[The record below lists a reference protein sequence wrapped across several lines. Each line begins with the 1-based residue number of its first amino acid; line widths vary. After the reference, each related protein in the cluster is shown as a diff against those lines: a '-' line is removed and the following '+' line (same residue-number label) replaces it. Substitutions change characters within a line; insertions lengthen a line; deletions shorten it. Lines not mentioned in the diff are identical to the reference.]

1 MKNLHYILAV
11 LAISLSATTGL
22 ADTWTLGV
30 WNVENLGP
38 NSKRGFPEL
47 KGGQQLPPRTNA
59 QLEDIADYIQDD
71 LGVDAI
77 MLSEIVSTHEVD
89 GEDRSSQLDTIVT
102 KLDGVWEYHMGSTGR
117 KSLAFLFNTARIR
130 VEVVAEFSVDEFT
143 IQGKDIF
150 DRDPLVVW
158 IDVLDDGGEPVDD
171 LLLIGLHLKSVQTF
185 RDNHLVAVVKLIT
198 ELKSFKEANG
208 IDVNERDVII
218 LGDMNDSAHRRVR
231 FNYMF
236 NYLEDKRFAHLR
248 NDNGDYP
255 DTRINGSEIDHI
267 FIANHLEFE
276 WIDPGSFTVHVEGL
290 NKNDAQRTAY
300 RRTFSDHFP
309 LTFEF
314 EFAEDE

>member
-1 MKNLHYILAV
+1 MKNLHYIAVV
-11 LAISLSATTGL
+11 LAIFFSAATGL
-22 ADTWTLGV
+22 ADSWTLGV

-38 NSKRGFPEL
+38 SSKRGFPEL
-47 KGGQQLPPRTNA
+47 KGNQQLPPRTNA
-59 QLEDIADYIQDD
+59 QLKKIADYIQND

-77 MLSEIVSTHEVD
+77 MLSEVVPTHEVG
-89 GEDRSSQLDTIVT
+89 GEKRSSQLDTIVT
-102 KLDGVWEYHMGSTGR
+102 NLVGEWEYRMGSTGQ
-117 KSLAFLFNTARIR
+117 KSLAFLFNTARIAVR
-130 VEVVAEFSVDEFT
+130 VVAEFSVGKFT
-143 IQGKDIF
+143 IQEKDIF
-150 DRDPLVVW
+150 NRDPLVVW
-158 IDVLDDGGEPVDD
+158 IDVLDGNGDPVDD

-198 ELKSFKEANG
+198 ELKSFNKANG
-208 IDVNERDVII
+208 IDDSEKDVII

-236 NYLEDKRFAHLR
+236 EYLDDKGFTHLR

-267 FIANHLEFE
+267 FLADHLEFD
-276 WIDPGSFTVHVEGL
+276 WIDPGSFTVHVEGQH
-290 NKNDAQRTAY
+290 KNDAKRKAY
-300 RRTFSDHFP
+300 RRVFSDHFP